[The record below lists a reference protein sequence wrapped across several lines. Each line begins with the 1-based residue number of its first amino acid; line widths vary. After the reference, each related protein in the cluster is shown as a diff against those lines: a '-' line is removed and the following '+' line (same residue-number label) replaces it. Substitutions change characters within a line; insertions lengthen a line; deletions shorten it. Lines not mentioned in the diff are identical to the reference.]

1 MSQINLIL
9 IILFILG
16 LLSKDHALIISSFIL
31 FSIRNL
37 KLDHLLPVIE
47 QYSVKIGI
55 MLIMLGILTPVA
67 TGELDLLQIKE
78 TIKTPLGL
86 LGVGMGILVTQLTRD
101 GLNLMDTT
109 PEVIPNL
116 VVGIIFGIAFFGG
129 VPSGPI
135 IASGITAF
143 LLKAFRFLS

>member
-1 MSQINLIL
+1 MSQTNLIL

-16 LLSKDHALIISSFIL
+16 LLSKDHALIISALIL
-31 FSIRNL
+31 FGLKNL
-37 KLDHLLPVIE
+37 KLDHWLPVIE
-47 QYSVKIGI
+47 QYSVKVGI

-67 TGELDLLQIKE
+67 TGELDLLQITE

-86 LGVGMGILVTQLTRD
+86 IGVGMGIIVTLLTRD
-101 GLNLMDTT
+101 GLNLMNTT
-109 PEVIPNL
+109 PEVVPNL
-116 VVGIIFGIAFFGG
+116 VVGIILGIAFFGG

-143 LLKAFRFLS
+143 LIKALRFLS